1 MAQTRFNWFYGLVL
15 MLFGT
20 MIFVSVKFF
29 KGSATSAIGIA
40 ESQQYKISSEKSGVV
55 KSVPVRAGQQVKAGD
70 LLVELTS
77 SELEIE
83 MDKLSSRIV
92 VMKAEQFAKSKK
104 VESEI
109 DFIRAEKG
117 VTDEELVSEIE
128 QTRSEIDLNKSLT
141 RTFAKD
147 SSENDEVSPLD
158 VKIKSL
164 KAQQRK
170 HQQATD
176 IRIKDIQKEHELEQ
190 VQLINQIRLA
200 ERELELMKEEQKQ
213 LSKFAV
219 ADGVIESVFVKDG
232 EQVSSYTPLLA
243 VTPLRPSTVVGYLVG
258 PKTKEYEVGATV
270 SVKAY
275 GSPSANPITGKVI
288 GYGSVTM
295 LPEILQ
301 KSTAVKAFGREVFI
315 EVAGDNEFANGQK
328 VLIR

>member
-1 MAQTRFNWFYGLVL
+1 MKQSRFNWFYILVL
-15 MLFGT
+15 VFFGA
-20 MIFVSVKFF
+20 MIFLSAKFF
-29 KGSATSAIGIA
+29 KGSTSSAIGIA
-40 ESQQYKISSEKSGVV
+40 EAKEYKISSEKSAVV
-55 KSVPVRAGQQVKAGD
+55 KSVPVRPGQQVKSGD
-70 LLVELTS
+70 LLMQLAS
-77 SELEIE
+77 SELEI
-83 MDKLSSRIV
+83 DIDRLYNKIT
-92 VMKAEQFAKSKK
+92 VMKAEQIAKSKK

-109 DFIRAEKG
+109 AFIRAEEG

-128 QTRSEIDLNKSLT
+128 QTRSEIDLNKNLT

-147 SSENDEVSPLD
+147 SSENAEASPLD
-158 VKIKSL
+158 VKIRSL

-200 ERELELMKEEQKQ
+200 ERELELMKDEQKK

-219 ADGVIESVFVKDG
+219 ADGVIESIFVKEG
-232 EQVSSYTPLLA
+232 EQVSSYTSLLS
-243 VTPLRPSTVVGYLVG
+243 VTPLRPTTVVAYLVG
-258 PKTKEYEVGATV
+258 PKTKEYEIGATV

-275 GSPSANPITGKVI
+275 GSPSATAVAGKVI
-288 GYGSVTM
+288 GYGSVTE
-295 LPEILQ
+295 LPQILQ

-315 EVAGDNEFANGQK
+315 EVSGDNEFANGQK